1 MVSKNS
7 CHFLLII
14 FKQSI
19 SFKIC
24 VFVGRLP
31 GLLRLSSIGD
41 LAARRM
47 WAQQRQVPDQVCVMS
62 GLSFISFCFVSF
74 VFNHV
79 VCLLFGWLTDPWTL
93 QLLATDPLTNRPSK
107 WLTDWLTDRL
117 TGCLTDWLW
126 QTDCLTHWVSEW
138 LTDWQASL
146 SEWLTDWLT
155 GWLSDWPTMPIP
167 VNLINADRET
177 KEETLFSVNYFT
189 NHFLRVV

>member
-31 GLLRLSSIGD
+31 GLLRLSSIGG

-107 WLTDWLTDRL
+107 WLTDWLIDRPIDWLSYWLAVTDRL
-117 TGCLTDWLW
+117 FD
-126 QTDCLTHWVSEW
+126 
-138 LTDWQASL
+138 SL
-146 SEWLTDWLT
+146 SEWVTDWLT
-155 GWLSDWPTMPIP
+155 GLTEWVSDWQAGCLTDLLCQFPSILSTLIEKLKKKHCLVWTTLPTI
-167 VNLINADRET
+167 
-177 KEETLFSVNYFT
+177 F
-189 NHFLRVV
+189 

>member
-14 FKQSI
+14 CKQSI

-31 GLLRLSSIGD
+31 GLLRLSSIGG

-93 QLLATDPLTNRPSK
+93 QLLATDPLTNRLSK

-138 LTDWQASL
+138 LTDW
-146 SEWLTDWLT
+146 LTDWQAGCLT
-155 GWLSDWPTMPIP
+155 DLLCQFPSILSTLIEKLKKKHCLVWTTLPTI
-167 VNLINADRET
+167 
-177 KEETLFSVNYFT
+177 F
-189 NHFLRVV
+189 

>member
-14 FKQSI
+14 CKQSI

-31 GLLRLSSIGD
+31 GLLRLSSIGG

-107 WLTDWLTDRL
+107 WLTDWLNDRL

-126 QTDCLTHWVSEW
+126 QTNCLTQWVSEW
-138 LTDWQASL
+138 LTDW
-146 SEWLTDWLT
+146 LTDWQAGCLT
-155 GWLSDWPTMPIP
+155 DLLCQFPSILSTLIEKLKKKHCLVWTTLPTI
-167 VNLINADRET
+167 
-177 KEETLFSVNYFT
+177 F
-189 NHFLRVV
+189 